1 MWVRIFQITFHNLVP
16 SHQQQMSAIHSAS
29 ENSDA
34 VAFLLK
40 KTLLYFCPLGPLVF
54 FFSTWQQ
61 CVSPC
66 LSHAPHK
73 YKRLPVIQCSCPNQV
88 NYFSYNI
95 NQKVKTALLAWYII
109 QCKNTNFSF
118 GFVLVTLSLV
128 TLLLVPAPASLSY
141 FSPSMQL
148 PPGINDS
155 FSKYVTAWSC
165 GPARNNQRASYG
177 LGAIQQPG
185 LIWHN

>member
-40 KTLLYFCPLGPLVF
+40 KNPLIFLPSRSFSV

-148 PPGINDS
+148 PLGINDS
-155 FSKYVTAWSC
+155 FSKYAWSC

>member
-1 MWVRIFQITFHNLVP
+1 MCAITSATNVRHPFCIWELGCRCLSSKKNPLIFLP
-16 SHQQQMSAIHSAS
+16 SRSFS
-29 ENSDA
+29 
-34 VAFLLK
+34 V
-40 KTLLYFCPLGPLVF
+40 

-73 YKRLPVIQCSCPNQV
+73 CKRLPVIQCSCPNQV

-185 LIWHN
+185 LTWHN